1 MPAIAAAIGAI
12 LIRIAGDI
20 LIQGLIAVGIGI
32 ATFTGV
38 DVTLTWLKG
47 QAVSS
52 IMALDP
58 TVVSLLAY
66 MKVGVAMNILFSAL
80 VIRLSLA
87 GMKSGTMK
95 KWAHK

>member
-47 QAVSS
+47 QAVYQYVARNSNQNRADSS
-52 IMALDP
+52 SNSRHIYTLRFKDD
-58 TVVSLLAY
+58 
-66 MKVGVAMNILFSAL
+66 
-80 VIRLSLA
+80 
-87 GMKSGTMK
+87 
-95 KWAHK
+95 